1 MNTDTERQRNQ
12 SGRGEYEMTKSKYVV
27 TITRQFGSL
36 GRPIAKRMSEILDIG
51 YYDRDLVDEAARK
64 LKLPVSVVD
73 KEEESAKKLPYN
85 PFTRMKYPLGKGT
98 SDMQD
103 AIFEAQQNI
112 IRFLAEKETCIIV
125 GRCSDFILEEQ
136 KNAMHIYI
144 YAPYEVRV
152 QQCVENLNMDIQEAR
167 QMIVDVDEAR
177 DNYHMHYAG
186 YLPDDKNHKDIMM
199 DSSFLGVE
207 KTAQFLADVVRR
219 KFGA

>member
-1 MNTDTERQRNQ
+1 
-12 SGRGEYEMTKSKYVV
+12 MTHSKYVV
-27 TITRQFGSL
+27 TITRQSGSL
-36 GRPIAKRMSEILDIG
+36 GRPIAKRMSEILDIE

-73 KEEESAKKLPYN
+73 REEESARKLPYN

-98 SDMQD
+98 SETQD
-103 AIFEAQQNI
+103 AIFEAQENI

-125 GRCSDFILEEQ
+125 GRCSDFILEEM
-136 KNAMHIYI
+136 KNSMHIYI
-144 YAPYEVRV
+144 YAPYDVRV
-152 QQCVENLNMDIQEAR
+152 QQSVENLKLELSEAR

-177 DNYHMHYAG
+177 DSYHMHYAG
-186 YLPDDKNHKDIMM
+186 YLPDDKNHKDILI

-207 KTAQFLADVVRR
+207 KTAQYLAEAVRQ

>member
-1 MNTDTERQRNQ
+1 MAE
-12 SGRGEYEMTKSKYVV
+12 RGECEMTKSKYVV

-51 YYDRDLVDEAARK
+51 YYDRDLVDEAAKK

-73 KEEESAKKLPYN
+73 KEEESAKKVPLN

-98 SDMQD
+98 SDTQD

-112 IRFLAEKETCIIV
+112 IQFLAEKETCIIV
-125 GRCSDFILEEQ
+125 GRCSDFILEEM

-144 YAPYEVRV
+144 YAPYDVRV
-152 QQCVENLNMDIQEAR
+152 QQSVDNLKMDIQEAR

-177 DNYHMHYAG
+177 DSYHMHYAG
-186 YLPDDKNHKDIMM
+186 YLPDDKNHKDIMI

-207 KTAQFLADVVRR
+207 KTAQFLAEAVRR

>member
-1 MNTDTERQRNQ
+1 
-12 SGRGEYEMTKSKYVV
+12 MTKSKYVV

-51 YYDRDLVDEAARK
+51 YYDRDLVDEAAKK

-73 KEEESAKKLPYN
+73 KEEESAKKVPLN

-98 SDMQD
+98 SDTQD

-112 IRFLAEKETCIIV
+112 IQFLAEKETCIIV
-125 GRCSDFILEEQ
+125 GRCSDFILEEM

-144 YAPYEVRV
+144 YAPYDVRV
-152 QQCVENLNMDIQEAR
+152 QQSVDNLKMDIQEAR

-177 DNYHMHYAG
+177 DSYHMHYAG
-186 YLPDDKNHKDIMM
+186 YLPDDKNHKDIMI

-207 KTAQFLADVVRR
+207 KTAQFLAEAVRR
-219 KFGA
+219 KFGACGLVHAGDERRVGL